1 MKPGYAEFKRDALD
15 KHRAALYAQN
25 SLDTIL
31 YRAVIDRLCEE
42 LHEHLLWPHSLVQ
55 EYWAQRAPVKT
66 VKCP

>member
-1 MKPGYAEFKRDALD
+1 MKPGYAEFKRNALD
-15 KHRAALYAQN
+15 RHRDPLYAQN

-42 LHEHLLWPHSLVQ
+42 LHELALWQYPLVR
-55 EYWAQRAPVKT
+55 EYWALYSPVKT